1 MKMQIFVI
9 FLKKNLKINILKI
22 TDIVKLGTIT
32 TIHIKIQKPYLT
44 DCNLLI
50 VQDLWQ
56 AHYQILLI
64 ILLSECIKLNVNTN
78 TMIKN
83 VKLEALNTIIVSAF
97 LNAQTLKII

>member
-9 FLKKNLKINILKI
+9 FVKKNLKINILKI
-22 TDIVKLGTIT
+22 KDIVKLGTIT
-32 TIHIKIQKPYLT
+32 VIHIKIQKPYLT
-44 DCNLLI
+44 DYNLLV

-64 ILLSECIKLNVNTN
+64 ILLSEFIKLNVNTN

-83 VKLEALNTIIVSAF
+83 VKLEELNTKIVSAF
-97 LNAQTLKII
+97 LDAQTLKII